1 MNIAF
6 LGLGNMG
13 KGMAL
18 NLLKANHEVNIYDI
32 NKDILLELSHHNSTC
47 THHKLSF
54 ELLLCFH
61 LL

>member
-18 NLLKANHEVNIYDI
+18 NLLKANHDVHVYDV
-32 NKDILLELSHHNSTC
+32 KLEILEGLVEHNFVI
-47 THHKLSF
+47 HKF
-54 ELLLCFH
+54 
-61 LL
+61 

>member
-18 NLLKANHEVNIYDI
+18 NLLKANHDVHAYDV
-32 NKDILLELSHHNSTC
+32 KLEIRIHFVPVIRSA
-47 THHKLSF
+47 
-54 ELLLCFH
+54 
-61 LL
+61 